1 MKNLKTFLLIVSLI
15 FLLNVIF
22 FNVSYATLYIIKDQE
37 ENFVLLTNSEK
48 LVSKYELLGYT
59 IYILKEYKSS
69 QETPTKPQPSPQPKP
84 ESKIESKPKPT
95 ANIKIVDWTSYLSG
109 TGNYIYVE
117 GILQNTSKV
126 IAKSTRVKIQALD
139 KYDKIV
145 SITPCYADPT
155 TLNPN
160 QKATFIAMVTS
171 NTKISKF
178 NLTVLWD

>member
-37 ENFVLLTNSEK
+37 ENFVLLTNSEN

-69 QETPTKPQPSPQPKP
+69 QETLTKPQPSPQLKP
-84 ESKIESKPKPT
+84 EPKIESKPKPT
-95 ANIKIVDWTSYLSG
+95 ANIKIVDWTDYPSE

-117 GILQNTSKV
+117 GVLQNISKV
-126 IAKSTRVKIQALD
+126 IATSVRLKIQALD
-139 KYDKIV
+139 KYDKLV

-160 QKATFIAMVTS
+160 QKATFITMVTS
-171 NTKISKF
+171 NPKISKF